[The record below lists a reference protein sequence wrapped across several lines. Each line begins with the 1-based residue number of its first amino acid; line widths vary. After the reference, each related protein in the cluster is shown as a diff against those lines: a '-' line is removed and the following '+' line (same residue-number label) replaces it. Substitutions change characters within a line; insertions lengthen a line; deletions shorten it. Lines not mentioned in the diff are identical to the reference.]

1 MNKPPDKYKC
11 LKVNIKS
18 ILKKPVEQTKPNI
31 LYILEDAI
39 HRVNNIT
46 FKAYLLLK
54 LWILDKY
61 KQKIEIPKI
70 TEDTI
75 KMAFKSVCKKSAG
88 PKPKNDNLNLLD
100 EFTNLHS
107 FELENGKQ
115 LSQILS
121 YYATTM
127 ITSIENNIKNH
138 FMDYINRF
146 VNVYFKYKYK
156 TEIVNKEF
164 KKQLI
169 KEINVIKNDIKNN
182 TLKSDKKYHPWLKQ
196 YRYQIV
202 PKEYNKSYFYD
213 LKENP
218 YKYIKYMIFMNL
230 AIEKLDGKTFQVL
243 PLQTSII
250 PKHIQLDTKSIIE
263 LFVINNKK
271 EYLDNLSSYRE
282 ILWDKYF
289 DITQKIKG
297 YSFDCTIITDGYSS
311 SLRFINNN
319 DLEKENTKKDKMRK
333 GRKLLKG
340 LNKEEKEE
348 IRNNKK
354 LEQSK
359 KEKETEDKK
368 ENNIEIIE
376 YPYIDEVC
384 KDELKGKHIFID
396 PGKRS
401 LLTMMDDNGIFLSY
415 TNKERIKSTK
425 RLLYHSKIKTYK
437 DKKGITDIENKLTGY
452 SSKTCDIKKFKEYIN
467 EKLKINDDL
476 NKLYKEKIF
485 RQYKWY
491 SFINAKRTEDKM
503 VNKIVNKY
511 DKDSI
516 IIMGDWSVGKQ
527 MRNFISTPN
536 LSIKRKLSEKF
547 KIYNIDEYKT
557 SILNYKTEE
566 RSENL
571 YLPDK
576 KNIFRKQH
584 SILTYQMENK
594 RKGCINRDKN
604 GCKNIQKIFDHYLK
618 TGERPLNYRR

>member
-1 MNKPPDKYKC
+1 MKKPPDKYKC
-11 LKVNIKS
+11 LKVNVKS
-18 ILKKPVEQTKPNI
+18 ILKNTEPNI
-31 LYILEDAI
+31 LYALEDAI
-39 HRVNNIT
+39 HRANNIT

-61 KQKIEIPKI
+61 KQKIEIPEI
-70 TEDTI
+70 TQDII

-88 PKPKNDNLNLLD
+88 PKPKNDNLKLLV

-107 FELENGKQ
+107 FELENGNQ

-127 ITSIENNIKNH
+127 ITSIENNIKKH

-146 VNVYFKYKYK
+146 VNVYFKYKYRE
-156 TEIVNKEF
+156 EIINKEF
-164 KKQLI
+164 KKQLM
-169 KEINVIKNDIKNN
+169 KEINVLKNDIKNN

-196 YRYQIV
+196 YRYQII
-202 PKEYNKSYFYD
+202 PKKYNKSYFYD
-213 LKENP
+213 IKENP
-218 YKYIKYMIFMNL
+218 YKYIKHMIFMNL

-250 PKHIQLDTKSIIE
+250 PKHIQIDTKSIIE
-263 LFVINNKK
+263 LFIVSNKK
-271 EYLDNLSSYRE
+271 EYLDNLSLYRE

-289 DITQKIKG
+289 NITQKIKG
-297 YSFDCTIITDGYSS
+297 YSFDYTIITNGYSS

-319 DLEKENTKKDKMRK
+319 ELEKENTKKEKMRK

-340 LNKEEKEE
+340 LSDEEKEK
-348 IRNNKK
+348 IRNNKI
-354 LEQSK
+354 EQSK
-359 KEKETEDKK
+359 KKDKK
-368 ENNIEIIE
+368 ETKENEQENKEIVD

-401 LLTMMDDNGIFLSY
+401 LLTMMDDKGIFLSY

-425 RLLYHSKIKTYK
+425 RLLYHTKIKTYK
-437 DKKGITDIENKLTGY
+437 DKKGISDTENKLTGY
-452 SSKTCDIKKFKEYIN
+452 SSKTCNIEKFKEYIN
-467 EKLKINDDL
+467 AKIKINDDL
-476 NKLYKEKIF
+476 NNLYKEKIF

-491 SFINAKRTEDKM
+491 SYINTKRTEDKM
-503 VNKIVNKY
+503 VNKIIKKY

-516 IIMGDWSVGKQ
+516 IIMGDWSIGKQ

-566 RSENL
+566 RSDNL
-571 YLPDK
+571 YLPDN

-604 GCKNIQKIFDHYLK
+604 GCKNIQKIFVHYLK
-618 TGERPLNYRR
+618 TGERPLNYQR

>member
-18 ILKKPVEQTKPNI
+18 ILKKPIQPNI
-31 LYILEDAI
+31 LYTLEDAI
-39 HRVNNIT
+39 HRGNSIT

-61 KQKIEIPKI
+61 NQKIEIPKI

-88 PKPKNDNLNLLD
+88 PKPKNDNLILLD
-100 EFTNLHS
+100 EFADLHS

-127 ITSIENNIKNH
+127 VTAIENNIKNH

-146 VNVYFKYKYK
+146 INVYFKYKYRE
-156 TEIVNKEF
+156 EIINKEF
-164 KKQLI
+164 KKQLM

-182 TLKSDKKYHPWLKQ
+182 TLKSDKKYHQWLKQ
-196 YRYQIV
+196 YRYQII

-218 YKYIKYMIFMNL
+218 YKYIKHMILMNL
-230 AIEKLDGKTFQVL
+230 AIEKLEGKTFQVL

-250 PKHIQLDTKSIIE
+250 PKHIQFDTKSIIE
-263 LFVINNKK
+263 LFVLNNKK

-297 YSFDCTIITDGYSS
+297 YSFDYTIITDGYSS

-319 DLEKENTKKDKMRK
+319 DLEKENIKKDKMRK

-340 LNKEEKEE
+340 LSDEEKEE

-354 LEQSK
+354 IEQSK
-359 KEKETEDKK
+359 KKTETEDKK
-368 ENNIEIIE
+368 ENKIEIIE
-376 YPYIDEVC
+376 YPYIDEVY

-401 LLTMMDDNGIFLSY
+401 LLTMMDDNGIFFSY
-415 TNKERIKSTK
+415 TNRERMKGTK
-425 RLLYHSKIKTYK
+425 RLLYQEKIKTYK

-452 SSKTCDIKKFKEYIN
+452 SSKTCFIKKFKEYIN
-467 EKLKINDDL
+467 EKLKINDEL

-491 SFINAKRTEDKM
+491 SFINTKRTEDKM

-604 GCKNIQKIFDHYLK
+604 GCKNIQKIFAHYLN